1 MGNSQTCSSVCL
13 CVQPCYLRDW
23 ELRLQ
28 FKIHGEG
35 KKNLNGDGLAIWL
48 TKERMQ
54 IGTRSPIFQIFKILI
69 LRDMTMIQFF
79 ILCVFSSRS
88 SVWKHKLFYRSGC
101 FYRHLSQWWQAAWG
115 ISPHLFL
122 FFFSP
127 VKNNNNLTCLI
138 SVSRSENVS
147 FYLRDGRERECCIW
161 SWPWRTVYWSWWL
174 RCSCS

>member
-54 IGTRSPIFQIFKILI
+54 NGMRSSILQIFKLLI
-69 LRDMTMIQFF
+69 LCDMTMMGFF
-79 ILCVFSSRS
+79 FGLCVFLKVKCSETQTFLQVWVFLQTLIPMMTSSMRYITT
-88 SVWKHKLFYRSGC
+88 F
-101 FYRHLSQWWQAAWG
+101 
-115 ISPHLFL
+115 ISI
-122 FFFSP
+122 FFPP

-147 FYLRDGRERECCIW
+147 FYLRDGRERECCI
-161 SWPWRTVYWSWWL
+161 
-174 RCSCS
+174 